1 MSIAEDIKS
10 RLDIVAYIQQTVP
23 LRKAGRTYKAP
34 CPFHSEKTPSFVVN
48 AETQTWRCFGA
59 CAEGGDIFS
68 FAMKRN
74 GWSFSEALEA
84 LGALAGVEVKKQ
96 SPQQKQREDHLAR
109 LRSLLGTAAQIY
121 HKHLVEAPS
130 PDAEQ
135 VLGYALDRRGLTEDT
150 LRRFEIG
157 YAPPGWRNMLD
168 ELLNLG
174 YDEALILEA
183 GVAIRNEQ
191 GRVYDRF
198 RSRLMIPIR
207 DERGRVI
214 GFGARALDP
223 NDNPKYLNSP
233 QTPVFDKSQ
242 VLFALDAAK
251 SAIRE
256 TETAVIVEGYMDA
269 IQAHQAGF
277 NNVVAQMG
285 TAMTEHQ
292 IRLIAPRYAR
302 KIVLALDADAA
313 GQNATRRSLET
324 ARQTLAQDYGGKF
337 GVEFRILQSPDAKD
351 PDDLIRE
358 SPEKWRDLVD
368 VALPVADYMIRMETA
383 GLNQNASV
391 QEREALARR
400 VLPLL
405 TASENALYTQDNLQK
420 LALRVRISERD
431 LLNWAKEQKAQPAP
445 ARLTPAAAPA
455 DVEDDGPPPLDLRW
469 LEAPEGMNTRDQRT
483 AGNVPAHSTA
493 TPHGRTPPVD
503 SAEAHCIRLLLR
515 DPEAIYQINRR
526 LRELVGAA
534 ASALGDFG
542 AEDFITSEYRQI
554 MLTFLS
560 ATRQHDLD
568 VQDYMESRLDAALH
582 LHFEHIRAEEPDR
595 LRQSLRERYTP
606 DLADVMK
613 KSRLGGL
620 SSPAA
625 QVMEQAL
632 RLRLRRVKRELDD
645 LMFMQRDAQNA
656 SDHAAAM
663 ELGPRIALFRRA
675 KEVLDAELNAIASLI
690 SK

>member
-23 LRKAGRTYKAP
+23 LKKSGRTYKAP

-109 LRSLLGTAAQIY
+109 LRGLLGTAAQIY

-150 LRRFEIG
+150 LRTFEIG
-157 YAPPGWRNMLD
+157 YAPRGWRNMLD
-168 ELLNLG
+168 ELINLG

-198 RSRLMIPIR
+198 RNRLMIPIR

-242 VLFALDAAK
+242 VLFGLDAAK

-277 NNVVAQMG
+277 SNVVAQMG

-337 GVEFRILQSPDAKD
+337 AVEFRILQIPDAKD

-368 VALPVADYMIRMETA
+368 VALPVATYVIQQEVRSLPSQPTA
-383 GLNQNASV
+383 QDIEGLSRRILPLIYASESNV
-391 QEREALARR
+391 IHNFNLQYLARSLRSIPYNIEESTLLAWAREELKKLNSTQKTKTAVENEALESDIYEVRIVNLDSLREASATITITDDRM
-400 VLPLL
+400 
-405 TASENALYTQDNLQK
+405 SE
-420 LALRVRISERD
+420 
-431 LLNWAKEQKAQPAP
+431 
-445 ARLTPAAAPA
+445 
-455 DVEDDGPPPLDLRW
+455 
-469 LEAPEGMNTRDQRT
+469 
-483 AGNVPAHSTA
+483 
-493 TPHGRTPPVD
+493 
-503 SAEAHCIRLLLR
+503 AEAHCLRLLFA

-526 LRELVGAA
+526 LRELVGTA
-534 ASALGDFG
+534 ASTLGDFG

-568 VQDYMESRLDAALH
+568 VQDYMESRLDAALYP
-582 LHFEHIRAEEPDR
+582 HFEHIRAEEPDR

-620 SSPAA
+620 SSPAS